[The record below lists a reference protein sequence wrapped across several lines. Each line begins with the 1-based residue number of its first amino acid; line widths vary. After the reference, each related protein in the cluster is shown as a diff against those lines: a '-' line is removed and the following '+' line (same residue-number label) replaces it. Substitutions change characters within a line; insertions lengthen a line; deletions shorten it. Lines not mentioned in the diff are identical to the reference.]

1 MDDEHQSI
9 NLCRHLS
16 RQFTQ
21 VVAGVIV
28 REEGDGDRGAAEC
41 GNAIDEANEI
51 EMRPPQQQQQ
61 QQQQQP
67 NDDDDDVGL
76 IGVAPALI
84 SLSDRMSAPFNLRVA
99 GRVW

>member
-1 MDDEHQSI
+1 MDDAHQSI

-16 RQFTQ
+16 RHFTQ
-21 VVAGVIV
+21 VVAGVTV

-41 GNAIDEANEI
+41 GNAVDEANEI
-51 EMRPPQQQQQ
+51 ELRQPRRQQ

-76 IGVAPALI
+76 IGVAPAL
-84 SLSDRMSAPFNLRVA
+84 SLSDRMSAPFNVRVA

>member
-1 MDDEHQSI
+1 
-9 NLCRHLS
+9 
-16 RQFTQ
+16 
-21 VVAGVIV
+21 
-28 REEGDGDRGAAEC
+28 
-41 GNAIDEANEI
+41 
-51 EMRPPQQQQQ
+51 MRPPQQQQ